1 MGLFNRS
8 KKVKSND
15 TKDSNSF
22 QANEQRYNSLG
33 EPLDKLVNDDLPWGW
48 IYANRDFTNPAETE
62 YTYFLNAWLESR
74 SKSPRDEYNAI
85 SSFVHYMYSLN
96 QLCASKGE
104 CFAFWCNNILFT
116 ADYYEKM
123 KDRMSY
129 LSDNL
134 IQLENDYNKRQLYLQ
149 NMPQDVYQFLLEHNG
164 ISQTDIYKAFEPI
177 LKNDIQELLY
187 RWDKSGT
194 IKREKNGKTYNVFI
208 VK

>member
-1 MGLFNRS
+1 MRLFTRS
-8 KKVKSND
+8 KKVTSND
-15 TKDSNSF
+15 TAVDSLQLNV
-22 QANEQRYNSLG
+22 QRYNSLG

-48 IYANRDFTNPAETE
+48 IHANKDFTDPIKTE
-62 YTYFLNAWLESR
+62 YTYFLNTWLDSR

-104 CFAFWCNNILFT
+104 CFEFWCNNILFT
-116 ADYYEKM
+116 ADYYKKM

-149 NMPQDVYQFLLEHNG
+149 NLPQDVYQFLSEHNG

-187 RWDKSGT
+187 HWDKSGT
-194 IKREKNGKTYNVFI
+194 IKRKKNGKTYNVFI

>member
-1 MGLFNRS
+1 
-8 KKVKSND
+8 
-15 TKDSNSF
+15 
-22 QANEQRYNSLG
+22 
-33 EPLDKLVNDDLPWGW
+33 
-48 IYANRDFTNPAETE
+48 
-62 YTYFLNAWLESR
+62 
-74 SKSPRDEYNAI
+74 
-85 SSFVHYMYSLN
+85 MYSLN
-96 QLCASKGE
+96 QMCNTKGE

-134 IQLENDYNKRQLYLQ
+134 IQLENDYNKKQLYLQ
-149 NMPQDVYQFLLEHNG
+149 NLPQDVYQFLLEHNG

-194 IKREKNGKTYNVFI
+194 IKREKSGKTYNVFI
-208 VK
+208 AK